1 MKYLYALACAITLVT
16 ANDLSLLELAYAN
29 ALKPMPSD
37 LASLADSLGMQQH
50 ELSKEKIALGKKL
63 FFEKELSL
71 AKNISCATCHSF
83 EKGGADALPTAIGHK
98 NLKNPN
104 HLNTPTVLNTAFS
117 KHLFW
122 DGHVQTLQEQ
132 AKGPLQAPFEMA
144 ITPPLAQERIA
155 KNPEYAKMFVAAFGD
170 TKVTFEKITEAIGA
184 YEKTLLT
191 RGRYDE
197 FLLGYFD
204 ALTQTEK
211 EGLELF
217 ITKGCVGCHN
227 GVGLGGGSMR
237 KFPLTY
243 HGVWSMEKPAIILEL
258 QKKYDR
264 FLEAKERKQTLQEHL
279 GAKNFAL
286 LQEGFFAQVKPSKVE
301 SIMNTMACTYCHEH
315 NSDVIKQNLLASTAF
330 PFENRGGILGA
341 DKNTKYY
348 RVPLLRNVVRT
359 KPYFHNGSIERLEEA
374 IKIMGI
380 HQSRVRLDD
389 AQIQKIIA
397 FLKAADREMVSF
409 EK

>member
-1 MKYLYALACAITLVT
+1 MKYFYSLACAITFLT
-16 ANDLSLLELAYAN
+16 ANDITLLELAYKN

-37 LASLADSLGMQQH
+37 LTSLASTLGIKQT

-71 AKNISCATCHSF
+71 GQNISCATCHSF
-83 EKGGADALPTAIGHK
+83 DKGGADARATAIGHK
-98 NLKNPN
+98 NQENPS

-117 KHLFW
+117 KRLFW
-122 DGHVQTLQEQ
+122 DGHAQTLQDQ

-144 ITPPLAQERIA
+144 ITPQLAQERIA
-155 KNPEYAKMFVAAFGD
+155 KVPAYRQMFFQAFG
-170 TKVTFEKITEAIGA
+170 TTEVTFEKIVDAIAA
-184 YEKTLLT
+184 YEKTLIT
-191 RGRYDE
+191 RGRYDD

-204 ALTQTEK
+204 ALSEEEK

-227 GVGLGGGSMR
+227 GVGLGGKVMR

-243 HGVWSMEKPAIILEL
+243 HSVWSMEKPALILEL

-264 FLEAKERKQTLQEHL
+264 FLEDKKQRQTLQEYL
-279 GAKNFAL
+279 GDKNSTL
-286 LQEGFFAQVKPSKVE
+286 LKEGFFAQVEPSKVE
-301 SIMNTMACTYCHEH
+301 SIMSTVACTYCHEH
-315 NSDVIKQNLLASTAF
+315 NSDTIKQNLLASTAF
-330 PFENRGGILGA
+330 PFENKGGFLGA
-341 DKNTKYY
+341 QNSTKYF

-389 AQIQKIIA
+389 TEIQKIIA
-397 FLKAADREMVSF
+397 FLKATDGKILVLDR
-409 EK
+409 